1 MNGMH
6 DFDFLHGSWT
16 IANRKL
22 ARPLAGD
29 DEWET
34 FPAAGECRPILN
46 GLGNVDEFLCPDR
59 DFYGATMR
67 LYDQEAGQWSIYW
80 ASSRTGRLD
89 PPVLG
94 EFKDGRG
101 DFYGDDSLDGTPI
114 KVHFI
119 WTNETPDSAR
129 WEQEFST
136 DGGQTWVSNWVMD
149 FTRV

>member
-89 PPVLG
+89 PPLPASRFPCRSG
-94 EFKDGRG
+94 ISSE
-101 DFYGDDSLDGTPI
+101 S
-114 KVHFI
+114 
-119 WTNETPDSAR
+119 
-129 WEQEFST
+129 
-136 DGGQTWVSNWVMD
+136 
-149 FTRV
+149 